1 MSKLSNYSKN
11 AYGTAR
17 KNGGANY
24 NTAMTFIVEKLERD
38 SRKHSEKN
46 DAFIWTLGVIFHSKI
61 RHSSNENTSS

>member
-24 NTAMTFIVEKLERD
+24 NTAMTFIVEKLER
-38 SRKHSEKN
+38 ET
-46 DAFIWTLGVIFHSKI
+46 AG
-61 RHSSNENTSS
+61 NTAKKMMHLSGHLE